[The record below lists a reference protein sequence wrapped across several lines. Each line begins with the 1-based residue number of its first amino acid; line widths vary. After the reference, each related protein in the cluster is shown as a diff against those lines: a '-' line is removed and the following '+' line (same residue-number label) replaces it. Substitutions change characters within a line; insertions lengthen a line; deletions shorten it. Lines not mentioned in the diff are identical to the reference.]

1 MKKSYLSAQI
11 MDVVFPYACDA
22 YIAGKS
28 GEDFPFSGLAS
39 SFEPST
45 NSAIVPYTK
54 SMKYIL
60 SAVESSLLLIYIE
73 GIKVTKE
80 NPGVAFCCPKE
91 DAV

>member
-1 MKKSYLSAQI
+1 MKKPSVSAQI
-11 MDVVFPYACDA
+11 IDIVFPYACDA

-45 NSAIVPYTK
+45 NSASVPYTK
-54 SMKYIL
+54 SIKYIL
-60 SAVESSLLLIYIE
+60 NAVESSLLLIYIE

-80 NPGVAFCCPKE
+80 DPGVAFCCPKE